1 MYAVIQTGGK
11 QYRVEEGT
19 FLKIEKLE
27 LGTGDSIEFDKV
39 LMIQSDG
46 DTKVGM
52 PFIEGGKVTATVLSQ
67 GRHKKVKIIKFRR
80 RKHHMKQMGHR
91 QCYTEIQITG
101 VTAGNIIVRQ
111 RGTQFHP
118 GDNVGCGKDH
128 TLFATADGKVQFQV
142 KGPNNRRFISI
153 VAA

>member
-80 RKHHMKQMGHR
+80 RKHHMKKMGHR
-91 QCYTEIQITG
+91 QYYTEVQITG
-101 VTAGNIIVRQ
+101 
-111 RGTQFHP
+111 
-118 GDNVGCGKDH
+118 
-128 TLFATADGKVQFQV
+128 
-142 KGPNNRRFISI
+142 IS
-153 VAA
+153 A